1 MKHTDK
7 EVKEYLL
14 WWVLN
19 LGQGMIHVED
29 VDWIDAERTYSIFKL
44 CQRRKFIRVRE
55 TKDSEEEDQFPGD
68 ITSKHRWGSY
78 YRITKKGR
86 KYATL

>member
-29 VDWIDAERTYSIFKL
+29 VNWIDAERTYSIFKL

-55 TKDSEEEDQFPGD
+55 TKDRDNEDVVVTYMKQRGLD
-68 ITSKHRWGSY
+68 Y
-78 YRITKKGR
+78 LAGR
-86 KYATL
+86 VK

>member
-1 MKHTDK
+1 MSNIKQHTDK

-55 TKDSEEEDQFPGD
+55 TKDRDNEDVVVTYMKQRGLD
-68 ITSKHRWGSY
+68 Y
-78 YRITKKGR
+78 LAGR
-86 KYATL
+86 VK

>member
-7 EVKEYLL
+7 EVKDYLL

-29 VDWIDAERTYSIFKL
+29 VNWIDAERTYSIFKL

-55 TKDSEEEDQFPGD
+55 TKDRDNEDVVVTYMKQRGLD
-68 ITSKHRWGSY
+68 Y
-78 YRITKKGR
+78 LAGR
-86 KYATL
+86 VK

>member
-55 TKDSEEEDQFPGD
+55 TKDRDNEDVVVTYMKQRGLD
-68 ITSKHRWGSY
+68 Y
-78 YRITKKGR
+78 LAGR
-86 KYATL
+86 VK

>member
-1 MKHTDK
+1 MRQTLKKHSDK

-55 TKDSEEEDQFPGD
+55 TKDRDNEDVVVTYMKQRGLD
-68 ITSKHRWGSY
+68 Y
-78 YRITKKGR
+78 LAGR
-86 KYATL
+86 VK

>member
-7 EVKEYLL
+7 EVKDYLL
-14 WWVLN
+14 WWVIN

-29 VDWIDAERTYSIFKL
+29 VDWIDADRTYSIFKL

-55 TKDSEEEDQFPGD
+55 TKDRSGEDVVVTYMKQRGLD
-68 ITSKHRWGSY
+68 Y
-78 YRITKKGR
+78 LAGR
-86 KYATL
+86 VK

>member
-7 EVKEYLL
+7 EVKDYLL

-55 TKDSEEEDQFPGD
+55 TKDREGEDVVVTYMKQRGID
-68 ITSKHRWGSY
+68 SLAG
-78 YRITKKGR
+78 RIK
-86 KYATL
+86 

>member
-7 EVKEYLL
+7 EVKDYLL

-55 TKDSEEEDQFPGD
+55 TKDRDNEDVVVTYMKQRGLD
-68 ITSKHRWGSY
+68 Y
-78 YRITKKGR
+78 LAGR
-86 KYATL
+86 VK

>member
-55 TKDSEEEDQFPGD
+55 TKDRDNEDVVVTYMKQRGLD
-68 ITSKHRWGSY
+68 YLAG
-78 YRITKKGR
+78 RIKC
-86 KYATL
+86 

>member
-1 MKHTDK
+1 MKHTDN

-55 TKDSEEEDQFPGD
+55 TKDRDNEDVVVTYMKQRGLD
-68 ITSKHRWGSY
+68 Y
-78 YRITKKGR
+78 LAGR
-86 KYATL
+86 VK

>member
-7 EVKEYLL
+7 EVKDYLL

-29 VDWIDAERTYSIFKL
+29 VKWIDADKTYPIFQL
-44 CQRRKFIRVRE
+44 CRKRKFIYVRE
-55 TKDSEEEDQFPGD
+55 TTDREGHDASVTYMKQRGLDYLTG
-68 ITSKHRWGSY
+68 
-78 YRITKKGR
+78 RIK
-86 KYATL
+86 

>member
-7 EVKEYLL
+7 EVKDYLL

-29 VDWIDAERTYSIFKL
+29 VKWVDAEKTYSIFKQ
-44 CQRRKFIRVRE
+44 CQRRKFIRVRL
-55 TKDSEEEDQFPGD
+55 TKDRSGEDAVVTYMKQRGLD
-68 ITSKHRWGSY
+68 YLAG
-78 YRITKKGR
+78 RIK
-86 KYATL
+86 

>member
-7 EVKEYLL
+7 EVKDYLL

-29 VDWIDAERTYSIFKL
+29 VDWVDAEKTYPIFKL
-44 CQRRKFIRVRE
+44 CQRRRFIRVRE
-55 TKDSEEEDQFPGD
+55 TKDREGEDAVVTYMKQRGLD
-68 ITSKHRWGSY
+68 YLAGKV
-78 YRITKKGR
+78 K
-86 KYATL
+86 